1 MGLFNNILG
10 NDNDVKKGEVELSK
24 EIVEEEKTVDVPVT
38 REEIVIERKKLDNM
52 DSDTPVNSE
61 EIIRIPVSEEQVNGR

>member
-52 DSDTPVNSE
+52 ASYTPVNSE